1 MIDAEV
7 QVNDAQLSLN
17 NAIIDA
23 INQYYSLLYAMG
35 KLN

>member
-7 QVNDAQLSLN
+7 QVNDAEISLN
-17 NAIIDA
+17 NAIIDT
-23 INQYYSLLYAMG
+23 INKYYSLLYVMG